1 MLLAF
6 EKAGDALISE
16 HALEG
21 ARIEDVRALT
31 GQPPTNPMHDS
42 YPVSEAQA
50 PWLEART
57 GHNWI
62 SFVMSTLS
70 RAYSTN

>member
-1 MLLAF
+1 VLLAF

-57 GHNWI
+57 GHKLDFFRHEY
-62 SFVMSTLS
+62 FVEGVFD
-70 RAYSTN
+70 